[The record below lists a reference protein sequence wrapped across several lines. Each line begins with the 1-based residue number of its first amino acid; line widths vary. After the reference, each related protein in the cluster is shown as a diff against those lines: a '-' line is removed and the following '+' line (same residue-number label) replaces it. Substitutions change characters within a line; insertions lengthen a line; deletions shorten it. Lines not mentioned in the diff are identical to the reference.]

1 LDERAPSQDVDTRLL
16 LLPFLKTC
24 LDLDGEAW
32 ALGSEP
38 IDGRAMLVPPVGSV
52 PALDF
57 GRRSAE
63 PAAAGQV
70 NQGFRLLLLVV
81 CGRAAGPS
89 KRHAAHVKFHTPAQ
103 QNISWERRPDPPL
116 VYASPLRATARAR
129 RPLSLFESWKGAT
142 ASARHVRGRTC
153 WVFTAVTIVWT
164 PPHQNRSDRIFRS
177 PEAHRM
183 SGRDAASF

>member
-1 LDERAPSQDVDTRLL
+1 
-16 LLPFLKTC
+16 
-24 LDLDGEAW
+24 
-32 ALGSEP
+32 
-38 IDGRAMLVPPVGSV
+38 MLVPPVGSV

-89 KRHAAHVKFHTPAQ
+89 KRHAAHVKFHTPAPGDSSKIFRG
-103 QNISWERRPDPPL
+103 NGARIRR
-116 VYASPLRATARAR
+116 SSTRATARAR

>member
-1 LDERAPSQDVDTRLL
+1 
-16 LLPFLKTC
+16 
-24 LDLDGEAW
+24 
-32 ALGSEP
+32 
-38 IDGRAMLVPPVGSV
+38 MLVPPVGSV

-142 ASARHVRGRTC
+142 ASARHVRGPAAPVHYHT
-153 WVFTAVTIVWT
+153 
-164 PPHQNRSDRIFRS
+164 NRHRGDLHFWEKLGGFVLLPAAGRPAGGKLDR
-177 PEAHRM
+177 
-183 SGRDAASF
+183 